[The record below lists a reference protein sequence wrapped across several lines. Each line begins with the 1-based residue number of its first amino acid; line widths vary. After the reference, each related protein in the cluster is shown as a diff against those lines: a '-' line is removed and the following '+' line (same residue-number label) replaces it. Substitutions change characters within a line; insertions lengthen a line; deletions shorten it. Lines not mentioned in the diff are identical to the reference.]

1 MRIGLHAQAQV
12 FGTVAEYDSAAKQED
27 GGGVHND
34 GEDIETVEMRLD
46 DALDKVA
53 AGEIRDGKTIMLLQY
68 ARLHFFA

>member
-1 MRIGLHAQAQV
+1 VRIGLYAQAQV

-27 GGGVHND
+27 GGVHND